1 MSRTLRIELPRAV
14 YHVTGRG
21 NARQR
26 IYRNDDDREQF
37 LAVLARVYRVS
48 GEKSSNLLENR
59 QVMVARLY
67 DLRTTSTA

>member
-37 LAVLARVYRVS
+37 LSVLSHVVGRY
-48 GEKSSNLLENR
+48 G
-59 QVMVARLY
+59 
-67 DLRTTSTA
+67 